1 MPIYRDDTLYFAIIE
16 VRHMKRRFL
25 AIIMAVLMVG
35 TNSVPALGAEA
46 QMELTTE
53 EYITEEYITEEAA
66 FLDEDEYLRIETSDG
81 LSAGTTLYLGKEY
94 TAYVYS
100 WDTFSEIDEEVTWSS
115 ANTDILTFDTNG
127 KINLIKCGDV
137 TIVGNYG
144 TGKSSS
150 LELNVRPQKPELL
163 TANFDPYKN
172 DNSKCGVDL
181 YWLWNDYVDYYKVF
195 YGQYGQN
202 SLTLAGTVDSSAKT
216 EYGEGYYRIDDISCD
231 KDATFK
237 VVAYKDD
244 KTSET
249 IRVLW
254 SNELQKNSLTKIEY
268 VGLPDG
274 AANNFNPRYHLQA
287 NHYDLNP
294 PIMPDGYTFKEW
306 VLVQG
311 NKEEVRTW
319 IDHIYGDFFLRA
331 EYDIDPAYLY
341 TINFDA
347 NGGSGTM
354 EPQKAGAGQT
364 VTLTKNAFTKGDS
377 AFTGW
382 NTEADGSGT
391 KYNDEAEVKD
401 LTEREDSITLY
412 AQWSR
417 TYTIKFDT
425 NGGKGTMDPV
435 VADSAEAVTLPEHTF
450 TRQNYTFTGWNTKAD
465 GTGTAYADKATVTDI
480 APAGSKEVTL
490 YAQWESN
497 LCTITFD
504 ATGGT
509 VSEETRKAEKNA
521 VVGELPTAI
530 RKSYKFLGWFTA
542 AEGGTR
548 ITKETNVGDAAEVT
562 YYAHWEGQEYIIYY
576 NGNGGRGTM
585 AASKTRCGVE
595 FTLSKNQFVKDDKKF
610 YGWNTAA
617 DGTGDFY
624 GPEAK
629 VKDLVTIKNGTIIL
643 YAQWKDKND
652 ITVYFDGNG
661 GTVTTKQK
669 NVKVGAAYG
678 VLPTATR
685 SGYRFAGWLEGPEAT
700 ELIKDSTIVSI
711 KDDHTLYAKWAEEES
726 VHIFAGETEVTED
739 EISIKAGSPAGTAL
753 TAAIVPSSAEQKVSW
768 SSSNKSVA
776 TVSES
781 GIVLGL
787 KVGYAYIRATSV
799 NEPLRTARVRVHVID
814 ADPVRVDVSGNDV
827 LRVSEEAR
835 YTAYVSPD
843 NAPKETI
850 WCIIKAWNDK
860 GEAAENPSDFADI
873 EDYSKNNTVTVTAKK
888 AGKITLRA
896 ASAADENIYD
906 EMEVEIRPE
915 TAEGIRIFVAEGYKD
930 YIIVGEKT
938 CLRAVISP
946 ASASQK
952 VRWASNDEK
961 IATVDKDG
969 FVTGVSK
976 GIAYIYAISEDSQ
989 AVRGSYRVRVNG
1001 PAPKIAY
1008 LTADGAPLTEA
1019 GTSVI
1024 NGKGL
1029 TFIAYDE
1036 FGNEIPTGWSVENE
1050 DRTGNVT
1057 YATISGRGY
1066 FKAIMD
1072 DSFREPT
1079 FVRVIARAIE
1089 GPEEASA
1096 LVKII
1101 PAETDIKRI
1110 PAAKVY
1116 FDKKTATIY
1125 ANGNTDNYINLGFL
1139 VHVIGKNDSEPTNPG
1154 LSWTSSNTS
1163 AANVD
1168 GCGIVT
1174 ALSTGGKARAT
1185 STITAKTQDG
1195 SNKKVTFK
1203 IVVENRAVELKLVSA
1218 SSSDSVYA
1226 SSSANAEYEYKKI
1239 KLSPGK
1245 SFTVKGVITPSVTD
1259 TKVTFESLD
1268 PRIATVSSAGKIT
1281 AKSVGT
1287 ATILATGSEGSLIA
1301 SLKVSVLSAAKS
1313 VKLSKKTLKLGI
1325 GNKYRLDAAVIPLS
1339 GSQKYTFTSENP
1351 DIARVD
1357 AATGLVAA
1365 ISKGSTY
1372 IVCESY
1378 DGTKKAK
1385 CKVTVGN
1392 PIRKITITSKND
1404 CVPEKKTLKLKAV
1417 FNGGEAKEMP
1427 INKQVVWSVLDGEG
1441 SGEALINPST
1451 GVLTGISEGTV
1462 KVKVTCALDESVYAV
1477 SDYIMV
1483 YVPVKKATINKKAVT
1498 MKADEMF
1505 QLRVTITP
1513 NTKDPSKSATLKTGV
1528 RYSLKNAEDKAYV
1541 TVDAATGLIT
1551 AKRKTDKPVVVV
1563 ATYTPYGSKQK
1574 TLSCKVTVK

>member
-1 MPIYRDDTLYFAIIE
+1 
-16 VRHMKRRFL
+16 MKRRFL
-25 AIIMAVLMVG
+25 AIVMAALMMG

-46 QMELTTE
+46 
-53 EYITEEYITEEAA
+53 EAA
-66 FLDEDEYLRIETSDG
+66 FSVEETAEVYDELETLGNKSLDMDYGIENSELLDDPSNDLSVFREDGENSHYIDIGEEMKLVASESPSGEPLNNVVWESSDEIIATVDSDG
-81 LSAGTTLYLGKEY
+81 LVKAKESGSA
-94 TAYVYS
+94 
-100 WDTFSEIDEEVTWSS
+100 
-115 ANTDILTFDTNG
+115 
-127 KINLIKCGDV
+127 KI
-137 TIVGNYG
+137 
-144 TGKSSS
+144 
-150 LELNVRPQKPELL
+150 
-163 TANFDPYKN
+163 TANWN
-172 DNSKCGVDL
+172 DQSGYFYVHVYLKPPECFVAFYGPGSYDV
-181 YWLWNDYVDYYKVF
+181 YWLWDDDAEYYRMIPKNDGERVCDVSY
-195 YGQYGQN
+195 
-202 SLTLAGTVDSSAKT
+202 KT
-216 EYGEGYYRIDDISCD
+216 EYGEGHYQINTSKEFSFVGHYEEEQIHSLI
-231 KDATFK
+231 
-237 VVAYKDD
+237 AYGRDRNGELIH
-244 KTSET
+244 SRRVET
-249 IRVLW
+249 IMHIV
-254 SNELQKNSLTKIEY
+254 SDDYEDYGKVTYE
-268 VGLPDG
+268 GLPAG
-274 AANNFNPRYHLQA
+274 TPNHFNPEY
-287 NHYDLNP
+287 YVPTKSYSLNP
-294 PIMPDGYTFKEW
+294 PIMPKGYTFKEW
-306 VLVQG
+306 ILVKANGKAVEEKRNEIKETDQG
-311 NKEEVRTW
+311 ELV
-319 IDHIYGDFFLRA
+319 FQA
-331 EYDIDPAYLY
+331 VYDMDPSYLY
-341 TINFDA
+341 TINFD
-347 NGGSGTM
+347 S
-354 EPQKAGAGQT
+354 
-364 VTLTKNAFTKGDS
+364 
-377 AFTGW
+377 
-382 NTEADGSGT
+382 
-391 KYNDEAEVKD
+391 
-401 LTEREDSITLY
+401 
-412 AQWSR
+412 
-417 TYTIKFDT
+417 
-425 NGGKGTMDPV
+425 NGGKGTMKEQKV
-435 VADSAEAVTLPEHTF
+435 SEGQKVSLSKNTF
-450 TRQNYTFTGWNTKAD
+450 KRDYYAFTGWNTKAD
-465 GTGTAYADKATVTDI
+465 GSGTAYGDEEQITDLVGVGESI
-480 APAGSKEVTL
+480 TL

-504 ATGGT
+504 PTGGT
-509 VSEETRKAEKNA
+509 VSEEARKAEKNA
-521 VVGELPTAI
+521 VVGELPTPV
-530 RKSYKFLGWFTA
+530 KKGYKFLGWFTA
-542 AEGGTR
+542 AEGGTQ
-548 ITKETNVGDAAEVT
+548 IAKDTNVGNTEKVT

-585 AASKTRCGVE
+585 AASTTRCGVE
-595 FTLSKNQFVKDDKKF
+595 FILSKNQFVKDDYKF

-643 YAQWKDKND
+643 YAQWRDKKD
-652 ITVYFDGNG
+652 IIVYFDGNG

-669 NVKVGAAYG
+669 NVKVGATYG
-678 VLPTATR
+678 VLPMATR
-685 SGYRFAGWLEGPEAT
+685 SGYRFAGWLDGPEAG
-700 ELIKDSTIVSI
+700 ELIKESTIVTI
-711 KDDHTLYAKWAEEES
+711 KDDHTLYAKWAEEET
-726 VHIFAGETEVTED
+726 VHIFTGETEVTD
-739 EISIKAGSPAGTAL
+739 EEIRIKAGSAAGTSL
-753 TAAIVPSSAEQKVSW
+753 TAVITPSSAEQKVTW

-776 TVSES
+776 TVSET
-781 GIVLGL
+781 GVVVGL
-787 KVGYAYIRATSV
+787 KTGYAYITATSA
-799 NEPLRTARVRVHVID
+799 EDPSKTGRVRVHVTE
-814 ADPVRVDVSGNDV
+814 ADPARVDVSGNDV
-827 LRVSEEAR
+827 MRVGEEAR
-835 YTAYVSPD
+835 FTATVSPD

-850 WCIIKAWNDK
+850 WSIIKAFNDK
-860 GEAAENPSDFADI
+860 GEAAADPSEYADI
-873 EDYSKNNTVTVTAKK
+873 EEYSKNNTVTVTAKK
-888 AGKITLRA
+888 AGKITLHA
-896 ASAADENIYD
+896 ASAVNEEIYG

-915 TAEGIRIFVAEGYKD
+915 TAEGIRIFVAEGYKGD
-930 YIIVGEKT
+930 IIVGEKT

-952 VRWASNDEK
+952 VRWASNDEE

-976 GIAYIYAISEDSQ
+976 GIAFIYAISEDSES
-989 AVRGSYRVRVNG
+989 VRGSYRVRVNG

-1029 TFIAYDE
+1029 TFIAFDE
-1036 FGNEIPTGWSVENE
+1036 LGNEIPTGWSVENE

-1125 ANGNTDNYINLGFL
+1125 ANGNTDNYINLGQL

-1154 LSWTSSNTS
+1154 LTWTSSNTL
-1163 AANVD
+1163 AASVD

-1195 SNKKVTFK
+1195 SNKKATFK

-1226 SSSANAEYEYKKI
+1226 SSSANAEYEYKKL

-1245 SFTVKGVITPSVTD
+1245 SFTVKGIITPSVTD

-1268 PRIATVSSAGKIT
+1268 PKIATVSSAGKIT

-1287 ATILATGSEGSLIA
+1287 ATILATGSEGSLTA
-1301 SLKVSVLSAAKS
+1301 ALKVSVLSAAKS
-1313 VKLSKKTLKLGI
+1313 VKLSKKTLKLGV
-1325 GNKYRLDAAVIPLS
+1325 GNKYRIDATVIPLS
-1339 GSQKYTFTSENP
+1339 GSQKCTFTSENT

-1357 AATGLVAA
+1357 AATGLVTAA
-1365 ISKGSTY
+1365 SKGSTY

-1392 PIRKITITSKND
+1392 PIKKITITSKKD
-1404 CVPEKKTLKLKAV
+1404 CVPEKKTLKFKAI
-1417 FNGGEAKEMP
+1417 FNDGEAAEAP
-1427 INKQVVWSVLDGEG
+1427 INKQVVWSIVEGAG
-1441 SGEALINPST
+1441 SGEASINSST

-1462 KVKVTCALDESVYAV
+1462 RVKVTSVLDESVYAV

-1498 MKADEMF
+1498 LKADEMF
-1505 QLRVTITP
+1505 QLKVTITP
-1513 NTKDPSKSATLKTGV
+1513 STKDPSKSATLKTGV

-1551 AKRKTDKPVVVV
+1551 AKSKTDKPVVVV
-1563 ATYTPYGSKQK
+1563 ATYTPYGGKEK
-1574 TLSCKVTVK
+1574 TLQCKVTVK